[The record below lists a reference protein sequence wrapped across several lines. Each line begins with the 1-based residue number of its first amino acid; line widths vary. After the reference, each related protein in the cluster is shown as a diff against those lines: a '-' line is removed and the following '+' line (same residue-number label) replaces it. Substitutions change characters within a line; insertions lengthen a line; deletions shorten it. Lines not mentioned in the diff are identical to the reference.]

1 MEEEVAGEKESE
13 GEIEIGERL
22 GDQAS
27 QIGGEEDKGGG
38 TLRTRSDQSDRNR
51 RNVSAAP
58 SSHHR
63 DLEIARERERKLCH
77 YLLILRVCY
86 RLV

>member
-63 DLEIARERERKLCH
+63 DRDSPRK
-77 YLLILRVCY
+77 RTKNVS
-86 RLV
+86 